1 MSPPVRVLIG
11 LGLGLASGFAL
22 AHANVPP
29 DSILVTTA
37 DTIGGLWIA
46 ALRMT
51 ILPLVFSLVVT
62 GVATR
67 VEANSAGGCTRLS
80 LLTFVGI
87 LLAGS
92 AIVAITV
99 PTLLSLWPTSPEGT
113 AAIRQALST
122 GNKLPPLP
130 GLGAMLKGFVPINVF
145 SAAAADNMPKGR
157 DPDVEERVELREPV
171 PVFVTYLT
179 VEAKADG
186 VVFRADPYGRDPAV
200 LARYFAEERQ
210 LAAARQH

>member
-1 MSPPVRVLIG
+1 FQTLPVGAEDSSRPDLCDIPSLSRTRVDAGEGVGMSPPVRVLIG

-67 VEANSAGGCTRLS
+67 VEANSAGG
-80 LLTFVGI
+80 
-87 LLAGS
+87 
-92 AIVAITV
+92 
-99 PTLLSLWPTSPEGT
+99 
-113 AAIRQALST
+113 
-122 GNKLPPLP
+122 
-130 GLGAMLKGFVPINVF
+130 
-145 SAAAADNMPKGR
+145 
-157 DPDVEERVELREPV
+157 
-171 PVFVTYLT
+171 
-179 VEAKADG
+179 
-186 VVFRADPYGRDPAV
+186 
-200 LARYFAEERQ
+200 
-210 LAAARQH
+210 